1 MGLEKIQA
9 AWVGCTIPVLITGVK
24 EARTLKAILL
34 SLANMYTKNWHVI
47 RDDSKRTFEVV
58 TNSMSENAF
67 TNKTQAMQRDGMNV
81 SFVLLPVSNK
91 NASKAAV
98 NLTGYTKE
106 DGLYDRLLKQHAEI
120 GRKNIEEW

>member
-1 MGLEKIQA
+1 
-9 AWVGCTIPVLITGVK
+9 
-24 EARTLKAILL
+24 
-34 SLANMYTKNWHVI
+34 MYTKNWHVI

-58 TNSMSENAF
+58 TASMSENAF

-98 NLTGYTKE
+98 KISGYLKE
-106 DGLYDRLLKQHAEI
+106 DGLYDRLLLQHKEI
-120 GRKNIEEW
+120 GRRNVEEW

>member
-1 MGLEKIQA
+1 
-9 AWVGCTIPVLITGVK
+9 
-24 EARTLKAILL
+24 
-34 SLANMYTKNWHVI
+34 MYTKNWHVI

-58 TNSMSENAF
+58 TVSMSENAF

>member
-1 MGLEKIQA
+1 
-9 AWVGCTIPVLITGVK
+9 
-24 EARTLKAILL
+24 
-34 SLANMYTKNWHVI
+34 MYTKNWHII

-58 TNSMSENAF
+58 TVSMSENAF
-67 TNKTQAMQRDGMNV
+67 TNKTHAMQRDGMNV

-98 NLTGYTKE
+98 KITGYGQE
-106 DGLYDRLLKQHAEI
+106 DGLYERLLKQHSEI

>member
-1 MGLEKIQA
+1 
-9 AWVGCTIPVLITGVK
+9 
-24 EARTLKAILL
+24 
-34 SLANMYTKNWHVI
+34 MYTKNWLVI

-58 TNSMSENAF
+58 TIGMSENAF

-81 SFVLLPVSNK
+81 SYVLLPVTNK

-98 NLTGYTKE
+98 NLTGYAKE

-120 GRKNIEEW
+120 GRQNIEEW